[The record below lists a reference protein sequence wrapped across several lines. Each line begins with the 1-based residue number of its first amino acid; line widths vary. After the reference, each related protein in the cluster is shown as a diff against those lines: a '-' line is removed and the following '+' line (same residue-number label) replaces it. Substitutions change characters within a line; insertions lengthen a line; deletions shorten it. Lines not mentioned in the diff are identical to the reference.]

1 MLRKERGA
9 KVGFLDTIGTW
20 QYDIDTLVR
29 TLQSKA
35 QHLLS
40 VYEAGPCG

>member
-1 MLRKERGA
+1 MLRKEKGA
-9 KVGFLDTIGTW
+9 KVVFLGTIGIW
-20 QYDIDTLVR
+20 QYDINALVH